1 MYKLVNKLFVRRQ
14 FRAQLFPTLAY
25 IIFMLLLL
33 WLGYW
38 QLDRAAQKT
47 TLFQAFASGDT
58 EAMYLED
65 ALEKAQPRYQRVKLN
80 GRFIQDKQYLIDNMV
95 RKGQVGLHVL
105 TPFRLDTGDLVMVNR
120 GWISLATKHGPLTDL
135 ANLLDYSSD
144 KHSITGRLDKMLRP
158 GLLLETEIPNSVYPK
173 TVQFP
178 TFEQLSA
185 DLQEQIVPW
194 QILLDTEP
202 ARLSLKTTQQ
212 LIKSFMSEHY
222 VAPSPKDQKHGRRM
236 FLLMFVLFFGPF
248 LFAVLAKNFAWFSGN
263 STVNYGAFIDP
274 AVQLDERSYAVVNKD
289 ASIQFRD
296 RWSLLFF
303 IPNQCDESCL
313 KGVREQEAVHLL
325 LNRDIQRVQLLAV
338 NEANIDLGVYTKSL
352 GTQSQV
358 KALINELEQANQ
370 ELQGAYIIDP
380 KGFMALKYP
389 VNADPKK
396 MQKDLKRLLKYSRIG

>member
-202 ARLSLKTTQQ
+202 ANGNVKA
-212 LIKSFMSEHY
+212 Y
-222 VAPSPKDQKHGRRM
+222 VREWSPHEM
-236 FLLMFVLFFGPF
+236 GPERH
-248 LFAVLAKNFAWFSGN
+248 LG
-263 STVNYGAFIDP
+263 Y
-274 AVQLDERSYAVVNKD
+274 AVQWFALALTLTIIFLVLS
-289 ASIQFRD
+289 FR
-296 RWSLLFF
+296 
-303 IPNQCDESCL
+303 PVPATES
-313 KGVREQEAVHLL
+313 Q
-325 LNRDIQRVQLLAV
+325 N
-338 NEANIDLGVYTKSL
+338 NTTID
-352 GTQSQV
+352 
-358 KALINELEQANQ
+358 
-370 ELQGAYIIDP
+370 
-380 KGFMALKYP
+380 
-389 VNADPKK
+389 
-396 MQKDLKRLLKYSRIG
+396 